1 MEQATRH
8 QRKTKQQRRWSHCD
22 YSGLHGDTSWI
33 TCDSTAKIPFDTKNK
48 NKNKNPTDMS

>member
-8 QRKTKQQRRWSHCD
+8 QRKTKQQRRWSQCD

-48 NKNKNPTDMS
+48 NKNKNPTNMS